1 MYGNKPL
8 TVLDLAP
15 LPLSKKE
22 SVRATEMTQFV
33 QSVRAQ
39 GNERI
44 EHSNANYKAA
54 ADIHWRKLIFKE
66 GDLIWV
72 ILTKE
77 RCPHGS
83 YSKLGERKVGPCKG
97 LTEINDNA
105 YIVQL
110 PPHLNISNAFN
121 VKHLKPY
128 FPAETWGQVSFME
141 GSMM

>member
-1 MYGNKPL
+1 M
-8 TVLDLAP
+8 
-15 LPLSKKE
+15 
-22 SVRATEMTQFV
+22 
-33 QSVRAQ
+33 
-39 GNERI
+39 
-44 EHSNANYKAA
+44 
-54 ADIHWRKLIFKE
+54 
-66 GDLIWV
+66 

-83 YSKLGERKVGPCKG
+83 YSKLGERKVGLCKG

-128 FPAETWGQVSFME
+128 FPAET
-141 GSMM
+141 